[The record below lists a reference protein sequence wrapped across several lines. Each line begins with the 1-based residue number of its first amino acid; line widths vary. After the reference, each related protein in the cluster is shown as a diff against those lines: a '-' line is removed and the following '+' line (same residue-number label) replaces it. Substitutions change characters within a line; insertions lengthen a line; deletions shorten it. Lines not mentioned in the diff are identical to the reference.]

1 VNDGPASDAEHNVIG
16 APQGSIEHLIVQLHF
31 EALSEIE
38 PANCRQRTA
47 GRNEG
52 RPGAYTPGSLFGPE
66 LVAHAG
72 GQFILDRGKRALI
85 QAGGAGT
92 SRRVLAAMR
101 PSLFDQVA
109 DHRR

>member
-1 VNDGPASDAEHNVIG
+1 VWLRAGEGMAFTAMVAAEVASR
-16 APQGSIEHLIVQLHF
+16 L
-31 EALSEIE
+31 
-38 PANCRQRTA
+38 

-72 GQFILDRGKRALI
+72 GQFSLDRGKRALI
-85 QAGGAGT
+85 QAGGAGI